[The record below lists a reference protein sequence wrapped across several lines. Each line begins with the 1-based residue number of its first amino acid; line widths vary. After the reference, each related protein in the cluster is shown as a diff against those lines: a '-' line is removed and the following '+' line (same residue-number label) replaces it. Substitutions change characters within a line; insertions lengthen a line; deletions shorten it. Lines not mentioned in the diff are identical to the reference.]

1 MRVCDTLSPTR
12 HYLAG
17 ACFSLHPAPCILYP
31 VSSFDEVP
39 ILRRV
44 FPLSAQMGWGCT
56 LAPETPSGFFLFFR
70 PTKSAG
76 WTHALGPLSGF
87 VILSSGKIDPLGPRG
102 LIPKVIP
109 SCTCL

>member
-31 VSSFDEVP
+31 VSSFDEDP

-44 FPLSAQMGWGCT
+44 FPLSAEMGWGCT
-56 LAPETPSGFFLFFR
+56 LPPRPSLSFFVSSVQPNSHGGPMPLDPFLFLLFF
-70 PTKSAG
+70 PPEK
-76 WTHALGPLSGF
+76 WTPWVPVG
-87 VILSSGKIDPLGPRG
+87 
-102 LIPKVIP
+102 
-109 SCTCL
+109 